1 MKRNEGRK
9 TLYIVA
15 LIIHAVLLLGTF
27 GAIECDYLT
36 ISGAMWQIII
46 LFAGA
51 FWWWNLIRIE
61 ETRAARSRR

>member
-1 MKRNEGRK
+1 MIKRENHK

-15 LIIHAVLLLGTF
+15 LILHAVLLLGTF

-46 LFAGA
+46 LIGGA
-51 FWWWNLIRIE
+51 FWWMNMIRIE